1 LVAESQDAFAVRH
14 DDGLDPVEM
23 RIGQN
28 FLETLLVRKAQKQAA
43 RFAEQ
48 TAELLTTGTDRR
60 GVDKRQHFLKILHY
74 EREKQRLVEIMQP
87 AQE

>member
-1 LVAESQDAFAVRH
+1 
-14 DDGLDPVEM
+14 
-23 RIGQN
+23 
-28 FLETLLVRKAQKQAA
+28 VRKAQKQAA